1 MEWLVEGN
9 EIGSVRS
16 RDLVSLLQHIIVADS
31 HAFPPKCL
39 LEVLIHGFGIIW
51 RNTLSRSSYQHGS
64 NQDHFLEKC
73 VSPQME
79 FDYKGLEIKRITS
92 AATMRFKS

>member
-16 RDLVSLLQHIIVADS
+16 PDLVSLLLHIIVADS

-39 LEVLIHGFGIIW
+39 LAVLIHSFGII
-51 RNTLSRSSYQHGS
+51 
-64 NQDHFLEKC
+64 
-73 VSPQME
+73 
-79 FDYKGLEIKRITS
+79 
-92 AATMRFKS
+92 

>member
-1 MEWLVEGN
+1 MQWLVEGN

-39 LEVLIHGFGIIW
+39 LDVLILSFRNNLTQHIVPLIILVW
-51 RNTLSRSSYQHGS
+51 QQSGSLS
-64 NQDHFLEKC
+64 
-73 VSPQME
+73 
-79 FDYKGLEIKRITS
+79 
-92 AATMRFKS
+92 